1 MSNTT
6 DPTAPASPETFAQ
19 SLERTLSRLK
29 GRSSQLLQ
37 SRAVASA
44 MTLTSLLGLAGCGEG
59 ATDPATDPADPDAS
73 LNTGKAD
80 WAQAQG
86 QRNPA
91 MVTYGQSF
99 WHEFT
104 NPSGRFGYQGVDVIV
119 KLRVKPVSG
128 ADLSKKRVG
137 VEWHNPGVP
146 SRTAVGA
153 YFATLADGYEEWH
166 VRMALRS
173 YDSHA
178 VVFNTWYQDGKGNT
192 FFDDNSGEFYAVAY
206 DGAYS
211 VVRQDW
217 GQTKLTL
224 DATGVHG
231 SIVLAIADL
240 DFDKD
245 LRVRYTTDDWKTT
258 KELTIGAASNAL
270 TFVRKLGLGIEE
282 WRVDVNLPGAAA
294 RLQYA
299 VVYRHGVINGARPIE
314 FWDNNGGQ
322 NYVVQAKP

>member
-37 SRAVASA
+37 SGAVASA

-59 ATDPATDPADPDAS
+59 TTDPATDPADPDAS

-166 VRMALRS
+166 IPVKS
-173 YDSHA
+173 DS
-178 VVFNTWYQDGKGNT
+178 FRGTFLFTGWYENGAGGT
-192 FFDDNSGEFYAVAY
+192 FFDDNGGQRYAIQWRDSDWQTLAQDYASTTARFDSTGVKGTLA
-206 DGAYS
+206 
-211 VVRQDW
+211 VVRFRE
-217 GQTKLTL
+217 G
-224 DATGVHG
+224 
-231 SIVLAIADL
+231 LAVVTREVAERI
-240 DFDKD
+240 
-245 LRVRYTTDDWKTT
+245 
-258 KELTIGAASNAL
+258 
-270 TFVRKLGLGIEE
+270 
-282 WRVDVNLPGAAA
+282 AA
-294 RLQYA
+294 RDARTVLVLRDGTEPDIQEDPDYA
-299 VVYRHGVINGARPIE
+299 DYKVPDDLM
-314 FWDNNGGQ
+314 W
-322 NYVVQAKP
+322 